1 MARRFIRPG
10 LVGALATLCA
20 LVGVNSVI
28 AAGYWNVPS
37 HFCQWLGSGFGGGYH
52 APLMLGPPQCDC
64 FRGPNEVR
72 LPCAPNPYACQP
84 TSSGGCGGYGG
95 YGGYQANGP
104 MMMTPSAQPMM
115 QPVPEAQNVM
125 PEPMPQVV
133 APTAVPQNEP
143 PASEPRG
150 ALFAPPVEE

>member
-1 MARRFIRPG
+1 MARRFVQPG
-10 LVGALATLCA
+10 LAGALATLCA

-64 FRGPNEVR
+64 FRRPNEVR

-84 TSSGGCGGYGG
+84 TCNGGCGGYGG
-95 YGGYQANGP
+95 CGAYQGNGP
-104 MMMTPSAQPMM
+104 MMMPSAQPMM
-115 QPVPEAQNVM
+115 QPATGAQYVT
-125 PEPMPQVV
+125 PDPVPQVV
-133 APTAVPQNEP
+133 VPAAVPQNEL
-143 PASEPRG
+143 PANEPRG